1 MSRVIDAVLRLKDE
15 FTGPMSS
22 AVNMMTSA
30 SKAGEKARKALDNTG
45 KSMQKLGK
53 QLTATVTLPIVGLGA
68 ASYKTFESVD
78 KQLNLV
84 KATMGESAYATA
96 DLSQALQDAA
106 VQSIFSMED
115 GASALAVELE
125 HMAML
130 DVLVDAVEIVDG
142 PGIFGRGV
150 EHVDAEGEIG
160 FRIMEHAEHGGQ
172 DVDLLGNLVL
182 DGGLQV
188 GNPRLV
194 YNNR

>member
-1 MSRVIDAVLRLKDE
+1 MRHAGHVLLDDGLQFVFHRLLIGAVAYEVVLHQRVGEGIDG
-15 FTGPMSS
+15 TG
-22 AVNMMTSA
+22 
-30 SKAGEKARKALDNTG
+30 
-45 KSMQKLGK
+45 
-53 QLTATVTLPIVGLGA
+53 
-68 ASYKTFESVD
+68 
-78 KQLNLV
+78 
-84 KATMGESAYATA
+84 
-96 DLSQALQDAA
+96 
-106 VQSIFSMED
+106 
-115 GASALAVELE
+115 ALAVELE
-125 HMAML
+125 YMAML

-182 DGGLQV
+182 DGWMLV

>member
-1 MSRVIDAVLRLKDE
+1 MRHAGHVLLDDGLQFVFHRL
-15 FTGPMSS
+15 
-22 AVNMMTSA
+22 
-30 SKAGEKARKALDNTG
+30 L
-45 KSMQKLGK
+45 
-53 QLTATVTLPIVGLGA
+53 VG
-68 ASYKTFESVD
+68 
-78 KQLNLV
+78 
-84 KATMGESAYATA
+84 ATA
-96 DLSQALQDAA
+96 YEVVLHQR
-106 VQSIFSMED
+106 VGEGID
-115 GASALAVELE
+115 GAGALTVELE

-188 GNPRLV
+188 GNPGSYIIIGEQKPPRSV
-194 YNNR
+194 W